1 MIQDLTY
8 ELSILSK
15 AVQHK
20 NLSAAAVHVGLSQ
33 PQLSRLMGKL
43 ESELKVV
50 LLDRSARRKS
60 GWTQVAHD
68 LALTFTKGMGRL
80 QSDIIAVAQDS
91 EVTELRIGTL
101 EGLAGIATQFVEQ
114 CFTKLK
120 IHTIHLDVLEYRD
133 LDSQFLSGNLDLIFT
148 ARIPSKQKF
157 KYELEV
163 GYQQIEQISTNK
175 DIHLFGSF
183 EYSALDKKELENI
196 KSVLVSNSLSL
207 RRHWLEEIGGTG
219 MLPVDAKKGRGKG
232 HFPIFVLAS
241 DLMSPK
247 LWAQICEIAT

>member
-1 MIQDLTY
+1 
-8 ELSILSK
+8 
-15 AVQHK
+15 
-20 NLSAAAVHVGLSQ
+20 
-33 PQLSRLMGKL
+33 
-43 ESELKVV
+43 
-50 LLDRSARRKS
+50 
-60 GWTQVAHD
+60 
-68 LALTFTKGMGRL
+68 MGRL

-114 CFTKLK
+114 CFAKLK

-183 EYSALDKKELENI
+183 EYSALDKKDLEKI
-196 KSVLVSNSLSL
+196 KNVLVSNSLSL

-232 HFPIFVLAS
+232 HFPIFILAS

-247 LWAQICEIAT
+247 LWTQIGEIAAI

>member
-1 MIQDLTY
+1 VIQDLTY
-8 ELSILSK
+8 ELSILAK

-43 ESELKVV
+43 ESELNVV

-60 GWTQVAHD
+60 GWTQVALD
-68 LALTFTKGMGRL
+68 LSMTFTKGIGRL
-80 QSDIIAVAQDS
+80 QSEILAVAQDS

-101 EGLAGIATQFVEQ
+101 EGLSGIATQFVEQ
-114 CFTKLK
+114 CFSKLG
-120 IHTIHLDVLEYRD
+120 IHTVHLDVLEYRD

-148 ARIPSKQKF
+148 ARTPSKQKF

-163 GYQQIEQISTNK
+163 GYQQLEQISTNK

-183 EYSALDKKELENI
+183 EYSALDKKELSKVKN
-196 KSVLVSNSLSL
+196 VLVSNSLSL
-207 RRHWLEEIGGTG
+207 RRQWLQQFGGTG
-219 MLPVDAKKGRGKG
+219 SLPVDAKKGRGKG
-232 HFPIFVLAS
+232 HFPIFMLAS
-241 DLMSPK
+241 DLISPK
-247 LWAQICEIAT
+247 LWAQICEIAV